1 MFRQVGLQA
10 RDISECDDTLLYKAE
25 INFLPRMDH
34 LWVVHV
40 NLLQWK
46 ENELEPH
53 TVYNVFR
60 RVADPDQNP

>member
-1 MFRQVGLQA
+1 
-10 RDISECDDTLLYKAE
+10 
-25 INFLPRMDH
+25 MDH